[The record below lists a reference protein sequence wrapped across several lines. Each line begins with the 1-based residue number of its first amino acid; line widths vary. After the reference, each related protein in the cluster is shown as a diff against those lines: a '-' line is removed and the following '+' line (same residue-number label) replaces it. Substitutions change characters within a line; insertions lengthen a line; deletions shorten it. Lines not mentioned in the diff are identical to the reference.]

1 MTMINASLPT
11 HRQSLYHVDAI
22 DGFQVPVRL
31 SGPDKG
37 RVVIMFDGTP
47 RTTDSYDIVRERL
60 HVAMFRTVAFP
71 AHEGLSS
78 KAIIGILDR
87 LKVAGGLLVG
97 DGAGGEL
104 AWDLAATHRE
114 RFTGLVVVDCGH
126 PRVPNDDGVIRDKHC
141 PAIEVDTTALVSTR
155 ATHAVAR
162 ASRRYVHGEF
172 RLVELAGPRKSRH
185 FTAQLTAEIVVRAL
199 SR

>member
-1 MTMINASLPT
+1 MTMINASLPV

-47 RTTDSYDIVRERL
+47 DTTDSYDIVRERL
-60 HVAMFRTVAFP
+60 HVAMFRTVVLP
-71 AHEGLSS
+71 THEGLSS

-87 LKVAGGLLVG
+87 LKAAGGLLVG

-104 AWDLAATHRE
+104 AWDLAATYRE

-126 PRVPNDDGVIRDKHC
+126 PRVPNDGGVIRDKHC
-141 PAIEVDTTALVSTR
+141 PAVEVDTTALVSTR
-155 ATHAVAR
+155 AAHGVAR